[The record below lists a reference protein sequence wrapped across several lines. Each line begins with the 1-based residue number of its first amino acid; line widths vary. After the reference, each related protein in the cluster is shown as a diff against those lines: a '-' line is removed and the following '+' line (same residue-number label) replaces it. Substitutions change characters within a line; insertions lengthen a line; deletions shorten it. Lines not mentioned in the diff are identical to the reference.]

1 MKLNLLEIPHALLNN
16 LMKVLFDCENIFFTP
31 KQQKGLSISLERIKG
46 NTLLHAIKFRRL
58 N

>member
-1 MKLNLLEIPHALLNN
+1 
-16 LMKVLFDCENIFFTP
+16 MKVLFDCENIFFTP